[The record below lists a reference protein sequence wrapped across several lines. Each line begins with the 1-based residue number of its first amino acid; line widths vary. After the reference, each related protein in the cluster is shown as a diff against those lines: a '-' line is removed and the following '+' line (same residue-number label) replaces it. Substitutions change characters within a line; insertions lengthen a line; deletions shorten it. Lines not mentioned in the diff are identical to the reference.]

1 MSFKY
6 QFADVPIDFPGSQ
19 ESTGKILKHR
29 YAAQLMLGRVLKP
42 EEIVVRKDGN
52 NNDITGNILV
62 LSSRK
67 CSRRWYSQHREEH
80 LIKNDDGTYDYDWDK
95 INEGKNKQTRLEKK
109 EKSDLVLAKIKD
121 FINNNPPTTIKIA
134 AAKLGIEYS
143 VMYSAVR
150 KNSLE
155 KYFIM
160 RKHVTGKKL
169 NALKMPRKELIDI
182 VKRCENN
189 KALSEYF
196 NVPASTMAGIALRR
210 GFSQGKIQNFR
221 YLDKRE
227 LKESLESDLTIKEIA
242 QMLDTFEEN
251 VSVNLKIYGL
261 KSPVTSFAFKN
272 KYTMPKPEDFEN
284 EKPEDSKQEKQDT
297 QEKMPAEN
305 TARPNIMDIFDRPF
319 DNDFSGIHESAQETT
334 EIEINA
340 ADICN
345 KYNLS
350 LCDISFLTGKQVK
363 DFSKNILV
371 DAGIEEEIEKLSSMK
386 KILSRENVIA
396 LLNSGHDNKSIADIY
411 NCNVVLVEHILNHI

>member
-6 QFADVPIDFPGSQ
+6 QFANVPIDFPGSQ

-42 EEIVVRKDGN
+42 GEIVVRKDEN
-52 NNDITGNILV
+52 SNDITDNILV
-62 LSSRK
+62 FSSRK
-67 CSRRWYSQHREEH
+67 CSRRWYSQHKKEH

-95 INEGKNKQTRLEKK
+95 INEDKNKQTKLEKK
-109 EKSDLVLAKIKD
+109 EKSDLILTKIKD
-121 FINNNPPTTIKIA
+121 FINDNPPTTIKAA
-134 AAKLGIEYS
+134 AAKLDIEYS
-143 VMYSAVR
+143 VMYSVVR

-182 VKRCENN
+182 VKRCESN
-189 KALSEYF
+189 KALAKYF
-196 NVPASTMAGIALRR
+196 NVPMSTIAGIVLRR
-210 GFSQGKIQNFR
+210 GVSQENIQNFR
-221 YLDKRE
+221 YLNKEE
-227 LKESLESDLTIKEIA
+227 LKESLESGLTIKEIA

-272 KYTMPKPEDFEN
+272 RYAMPRPEDFEN
-284 EKPEDSKQEKQDT
+284 EKPEEEKQDT
-297 QEKMPAEN
+297 QEKLPTEN
-305 TARPNIMDIFDRPF
+305 TAQPNIMDIFDKSL
-319 DNDFSGIHESAQETT
+319 DEDFSGIHNESIQETT

-340 ADICN
+340 TDICN
-345 KYNLS
+345 KYGLS

-371 DAGIEEEIEKLSSMK
+371 DARIEKEIEKLSSMK
-386 KILSRENVIA
+386 KILSKENVIA
-396 LLNSGHDNKSIADIY
+396 LLNNGHDNKSIAKVY
-411 NCNVVLVEHILNHI
+411 NCSTILVEHILNHI